1 MGGHLDAKQQRR
13 VDEILA
19 HLRTVD
25 KVKHLVAELESNR
38 AARSMII
45 DGICSNIEREL
56 SQMRQR
62 ALTANIGTLGDQAGA
77 LAVLVGRGGAGVQ
90 IKIRGLS
97 EGLTGIVMQLDQALK
112 VAMKGDEGDDKG
124 PKPAA

>member
-19 HLRTVD
+19 HMRTVE
-25 KVKHLVAELESNR
+25 KVKRLVAELESNR

-56 SQMRQR
+56 SQIRQR
-62 ALTANIGTLGDQAGA
+62 ALTSNIGTLGDQAGA
-77 LAVLVGRGGAGVQ
+77 LAVLAGRGGAGVQ
-90 IKIRGLS
+90 IKIRGLG
-97 EGLTGIVMQLDQALK
+97 EGLNGIVMQLDQALK
-112 VAMKGDEGDDKG
+112 TAMKGDADDDKG
-124 PKPAA
+124 PPPAA